1 MSTAKAG
8 HLSLCCQHFKRTTT
22 CKSSQIMFVLQKL
35 LQLLGFSFAKGSN
48 NINKWCL
55 CLRESDFVT
64 IPTAVFLFKVG
75 ASSEGSSKSHLLL
88 LLQFHFFTISKIG
101 LINNNTVSVTV

>member
-8 HLSLCCQHFKRTTT
+8 HLSLVARRTTT
-22 CKSSQIMFVLQKL
+22 CKSSQIMFILQKL

-55 CLRESDFVT
+55 CLRESDCVT
-64 IPTAVFLFKVG
+64 IPTAVFLFKAGV
-75 ASSEGSSKSHLLL
+75 SLQRSSKFHSLS
-88 LLQFHFFTISKIG
+88 LLQYHFFTICKIG
-101 LINNNTVSVTV
+101 LINNNIVSVTV